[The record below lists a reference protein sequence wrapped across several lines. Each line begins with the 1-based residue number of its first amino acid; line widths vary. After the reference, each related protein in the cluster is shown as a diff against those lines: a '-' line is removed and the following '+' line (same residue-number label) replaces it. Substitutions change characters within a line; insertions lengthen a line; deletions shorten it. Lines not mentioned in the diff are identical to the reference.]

1 MGKVFRLFGIF
12 FLLLGITI
20 FFNSFQ
26 GITGFAVYEDVDIS
40 RGFIVGVWFIITG
53 IFLVVYRR
61 MPASQKRI
69 FK

>member
-12 FLLLGITI
+12 FLLLGITV

-53 IFLVVYRR
+53 IFLVVYR
-61 MPASQKRI
+61 KRTQA
-69 FK
+69 KSRS